1 MNDFTFSALLIIFL
15 VAVGTYSLRV
25 SGILLS
31 SRLSKNRNIE
41 LFLDYLPSTLLL
53 ALVFPSIVKE
63 GVGGVL
69 ASLMIVFIMYK
80 TKNVFLSMFLSIVF
94 IALFRNYLS

>member
-1 MNDFTFSALLIIFL
+1 MNDFTFSALTLIFL
-15 VAVGTYSLRV
+15 VAVGTYRLRV

-63 GVGGVL
+63 
-69 ASLMIVFIMYK
+69 
-80 TKNVFLSMFLSIVF
+80 
-94 IALFRNYLS
+94 